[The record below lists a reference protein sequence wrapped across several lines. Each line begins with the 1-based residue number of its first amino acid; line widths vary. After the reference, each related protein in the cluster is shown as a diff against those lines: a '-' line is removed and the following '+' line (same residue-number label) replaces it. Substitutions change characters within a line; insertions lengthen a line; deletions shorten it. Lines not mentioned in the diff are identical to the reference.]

1 MRPTPNGQ
9 HNETLFPLGIVAAT
23 PGVIAALELRGSLL
37 FRLLH
42 RHGRGDWGDLA
53 EVDQAANEQA
63 LRTDAPLC
71 SAYTLTEA
79 QTRIF
84 IITEGDRSSTSLL
97 LEVER

>member
-1 MRPTPNGQ
+1 MNTTP
-9 HNETLFPLGIVAAT
+9 NETLFPLGVVAAT

-37 FRLLH
+37 FHLLH

-53 EVDQAANEQA
+53 ETDQAANEQA

-71 SAYTLTEA
+71 SAYTLTEP

-84 IITEGDRSSTSLL
+84 VITEGDRSSTSLL
-97 LEVER
+97 LEAEQ